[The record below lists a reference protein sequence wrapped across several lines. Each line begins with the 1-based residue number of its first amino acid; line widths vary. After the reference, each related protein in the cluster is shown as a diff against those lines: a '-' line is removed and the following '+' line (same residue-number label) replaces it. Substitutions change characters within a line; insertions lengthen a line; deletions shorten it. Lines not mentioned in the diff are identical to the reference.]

1 MGIPHEKI
9 RSTRQSRME
18 CPNTHRF
25 TPFSLDVNLEVP
37 DLLTSVVLSLRDEF
51 DVELLLWVEPKL
63 CEVV

>member
-1 MGIPHEKI
+1 
-9 RSTRQSRME
+9 ME